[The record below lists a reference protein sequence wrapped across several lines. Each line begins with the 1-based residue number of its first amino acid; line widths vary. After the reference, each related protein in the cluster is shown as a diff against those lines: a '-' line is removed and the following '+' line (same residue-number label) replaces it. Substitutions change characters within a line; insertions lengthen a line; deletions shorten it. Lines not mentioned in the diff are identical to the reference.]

1 MQHPADDRKLIAMLN
16 RASTIDKEN
25 SYNDTYKLSNNVAK
39 EYRMPA
45 NTVQKQKN
53 AKCKNHQLDWK
64 TNDTI
69 LPSIDLYISRQSA
82 SQVSLA
88 PCCIIDGMVPCEGNF
103 RQ

>member
-53 AKCKNHQLDWK
+53 AKMQK
-64 TNDTI
+64 
-69 LPSIDLYISRQSA
+69 PSIRLEDKRH
-82 SQVSLA
+82 
-88 PCCIIDGMVPCEGNF
+88 NF
-103 RQ
+103 TIN